1 MYRNFLDKTILR
13 GQTEAGG
20 RGGEASAVQFVS
32 VRVVLEENEPRRIS
46 GPDENKRERGVPGSE
61 HLWSGPEDV
70 PGRHGRQ
77 VASRSPR

>member
-1 MYRNFLDKTILR
+1 MYRNFLDKMILR
-13 GQTEAGG
+13 GQTKAGEG
-20 RGGEASAVQFVS
+20 GGEASAVQFVS

-70 PGRHGRQ
+70 PGRRGRQ
-77 VASRSPR
+77 VASRRPR